1 MVETAKEA
9 KRVLEKYPDKIPIIV
24 KRSEKCTELI
34 DLDKNKYIV
43 PDDMTV
49 GQFVYVVRK
58 KIKLKAGQ
66 ALFFF
71 SNNVLVPN
79 TANLKD
85 IYEKNKNENG
95 FLYIE
100 YSSENT
106 FG

>member
-1 MVETAKEA
+1 MVESADEA

-24 KRSEKCTELI
+24 KRSNKCKEII
-34 DLDKNKYIV
+34 DLEKNKYIV
-43 PDDMTV
+43 PDDMSV
-49 GQFVYVVRK
+49 GQFIYVIRK
-58 KIKLKAGQ
+58 KVKLKAGQ

-71 SNNVLVPN
+71 SNNILVPN

-85 IYEKNKNENG
+85 IYFKNKHENG